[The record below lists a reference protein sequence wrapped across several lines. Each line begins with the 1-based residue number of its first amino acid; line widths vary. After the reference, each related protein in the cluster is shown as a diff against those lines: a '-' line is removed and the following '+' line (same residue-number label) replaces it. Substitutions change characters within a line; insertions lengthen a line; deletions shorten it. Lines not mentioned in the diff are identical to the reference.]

1 LHESSV
7 VFDFFYEQVWQI
19 LNKWGNNWESE
30 TDRQFEDLNVGI
42 DTENSFR
49 NLIKS
54 SRIQIV
60 FTIFQLIWNQTDV
73 RLVPNRSANGKYNR
87 ISVWFNTCF
96 ETLYLAHC
104 PHWELNWIHTN
115 TRNMIY
121 QCARYSVQII
131 YAWSN
136 AHPPYL
142 NKYINKHI
150 KSLNNHIH

>member
-1 LHESSV
+1 MGAEHFTILKRVLIKLSV
-7 VFDFFYEQVWQI
+7 WTVRKVQCF
-19 LNKWGNNWESE
+19 E
-30 TDRQFEDLNVGI
+30 TCIKSN
-42 DTENSFR
+42 R
-49 NLIKS
+49 NL
-54 SRIQIV
+54 IV
-60 FTIFQLIWNQTDV
+60 FTIFWLIWNQTDV
-73 RLVPNRSANGKYNR
+73 RLVPNQSANGKYNL

-150 KSLNNHIH
+150 KIIE